1 MANGIKTGGRR
12 AGTPNK
18 ATAAIK
24 EVLADIVSTELET
37 IKETLANLP
46 PQERIQALI
55 KLLPYVVP
63 KQVELNGQ
71 GLQNDIVI
79 TLDLSQPKETLPVGI
94 EAA

>member
-1 MANGIKTGGRR
+1 MANGIKTGGRK

-24 EVLADIVSTELET
+24 EVLADIVSAELET
-37 IKETLANLP
+37 IKGTLAILP
-46 PQERIQALI
+46 PQECIQALI

-63 KQVELNGQ
+63 KKVEMKGQ

-79 TLDLSQPKETLPVGI
+79 TLDLGR
-94 EAA
+94 A